1 MVISVAK
8 QENLT
13 TPPYVLQKIP
23 GKNILKKLYIYLGQ
37 KGWLYLGENKK
48 I

>member
-13 TPPYVLQKIP
+13 TPPLCPPKNTGQEYSKKI
-23 GKNILKKLYIYLGQ
+23 IYIPGQ
-37 KGWLYLGENKK
+37 KGWLFSGQNKK